1 MIIKELKLHNFGV
14 YAGDNIFEFLSNKP
28 VVLVGGMNG
37 RGKTTFLEAILL
49 SLYGQNSF
57 AYQESKF
64 KSYSQYLKSYIN
76 MSDGTNESSVELFFS
91 LDSSEKENYRIERIW
106 NGNSSR
112 IKEEISVCKN
122 GEYSSFLTENW
133 PMFIENILPS
143 RLSNFFF
150 FDGEKIAEL
159 AVEDTD
165 AQMKE
170 SIRSLLGITV
180 LDILSNDIGRII
192 SRNAKK
198 STDDKNVAE
207 LENLRAVKDELEKR
221 LNIITAQ
228 INEEK
233 VNLDENVRRLEL
245 LKNKYKAK
253 GGDVVKQRED
263 LYQKKIS
270 LTAAQNQYNELLIG
284 DAASELPLLL
294 VKALLLDIEDQAL
307 LEQEKKTLAMIL
319 YQMRYMLK
327 SYRNEFPEHSDNANH
342 FIEYIS
348 DNAESGDVEEVY
360 GLSDNTLFRLQN
372 LLETELAEKASTTQK
387 HLKMQRKNKDE
398 MVQLENYLSV
408 DIDEKALAKLYKT
421 IKMTEEKITG
431 IEVKIHSLE
440 EQYKTLNGQFI
451 TVNSEF
457 KRNVESY
464 LQQVELNDDT
474 DRLLKYS
481 QIANNILD
489 EYKIRLQ
496 KRKVGIVAETMTKC
510 YKILANKK
518 TLIDKILMNESTL
531 DLSYVN
537 SDGVEV
543 EKSSLSAGEKQLMVI
558 SLLWALA
565 ICSKRKLPV
574 IIDTPLSRLDSNHRE
589 TLISSY
595 FPNASEQTIILSTD
609 SEITP
614 EYYKMMKETIGDEFT
629 LVYDDITKS
638 TSICSGYFVGDRT

>member
-14 YAGDNIFEFLSNKP
+14 YAGDNIFEFLSRKP

-64 KSYSQYLKSYIN
+64 KSYGQYLKSYIN
-76 MSDGTNESSVELFFS
+76 VSDGTNEASLELFFS
-91 LDSSEKENYRIERIW
+91 LDSSEKENYRIKRVW
-106 NGNSSR
+106 NGNSQR
-112 IKEEISVCKN
+112 MKEEIFVYKN
-122 GEYSSFLTENW
+122 GEFSSFLTENW

-170 SIRSLLGITV
+170 SIRSLLGISV

-198 STDDKNVAE
+198 NTNDKNVAE
-207 LENLRAVKDELEKR
+207 LENLRAIKDELEKR
-221 LNIITAQ
+221 LNLIVVQ
-228 INEEK
+228 INDEK
-233 VNLDENVRRLEL
+233 ANLDKNVRKLDL
-245 LKNKYKAK
+245 LKNEYKSK
-253 GGDVVKQRED
+253 GGDIVKQRED
-263 LYQKKIS
+263 LYQKKIA
-270 LTAAQNQYNELLIG
+270 LTTAQNQYTELLVG
-284 DAASELPLLL
+284 DAASELPLIL
-294 VKALLLDIEDQAL
+294 VKDLLLDIEEQAI
-307 LEQEKKTLAMIL
+307 LEQEKKTLAMTL
-319 YQMRYMLK
+319 YQMRHMLK
-327 SYRNEFPEHSDNANH
+327 SYKNEFPEYSDNANH
-342 FIEYIS
+342 FIKYIS
-348 DNAESGDVEEVY
+348 DNAESGDVEEVF
-360 GLSDNTLFRLQN
+360 GLSDNALFRLQN
-372 LLETELAEKASTTQK
+372 LLETELAEKTSTTQK
-387 HLKMQRKNKDE
+387 HLRMQRENKDE
-398 MVQLENYLSV
+398 IDQLENYLSV

-421 IKMTEEKITG
+421 IKMTEEKIAG

-440 EQYKTLNGQFI
+440 ERYKTLKGQFI
-451 TVNSEF
+451 SVNSEF

-496 KRKVGIVAETMTKC
+496 KRKVGIVAETMTQC
-510 YKILANKK
+510 YKILADKK
-518 TLIDKILMNESTL
+518 NLIDKITMNENTL
-531 DLSYVN
+531 DLSYIN

-589 TLISSY
+589 TLINIY

-614 EYYKMMKETIGDEFT
+614 EYYNMMKENVGDEFT

-638 TSICSGYFVGDRT
+638 TSICSGYFAGDRT